1 MMSLFFL
8 ECLFIGIAFLHSS
21 PAFTWFRI
29 AWVWGIPFTLILS
42 LMMDLADKG
51 VTAIDTPFFCCAY
64 VMPSAYPYWRVA
76 LCYCVDI
83 GGANSQ

>member
-1 MMSLFFL
+1 MVSLFFL

-21 PAFTWFRI
+21 PAFAWFRI

-51 VTAIDTPFFCCAY
+51 VTAIDTPFFLLCLRYALGLSLLASCALLLRR
-64 VMPSAYPYWRVA
+64 YWRR
-76 LCYCVDI
+76 
-83 GGANSQ
+83 